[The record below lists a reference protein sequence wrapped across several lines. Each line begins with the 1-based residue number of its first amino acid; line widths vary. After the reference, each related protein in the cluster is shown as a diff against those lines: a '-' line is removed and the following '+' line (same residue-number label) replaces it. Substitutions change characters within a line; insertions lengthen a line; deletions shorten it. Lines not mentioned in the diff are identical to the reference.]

1 MEKLIPEKVQEIFAK
16 NEQDIT
22 IDQAKQVLELLR
34 KLANIAVS
42 QTLRN
47 EDSKSLHKGQHG

>member
-16 NEQDIT
+16 NGQDIT

-47 EDSKSLHKGQHG
+47 EDSKSLRRGQQG